1 MAIFGKKKPTTAEE
15 ILKAVEDLPE
25 DEKGKFME
33 HIKAHL
39 DESVAAQEHNAGET
53 DKQSAEDRIDESMG
67 EENALADKGGEKADG
82 DDDGNVDGDESKG
95 DDGEEVP
102 AAVNE
107 ESAPETN
114 DNNYADAI
122 KALED
127 RIVELETKFEAM
139 QHKPAEADESTAAKL
154 DKLAAKFN

>member
-39 DESVAAQEHNAGET
+39 DESVAAQEHDAGET
-53 DKQSAEDRIDESMG
+53 DKQSAKDRIDESVG

-82 DDDGNVDGDESKG
+82 DDGNVDGDESKG
-95 DDGEEVP
+95 DDKEIPAVAGEEP
-102 AAVNE
+102 AT
-107 ESAPETN
+107 ETN
-114 DNNYADAI
+114 DNNYSDAI

-127 RIVELETKFEAM
+127 RIAELETKFEAM
-139 QHKPAEADESTAAKL
+139 RHKPAEADERTAAKL

>member
-33 HIKAHL
+33 HIKAHM

-53 DKQSAEDRIDESMG
+53 DKQSAEDRIDESVG

-82 DDDGNVDGDESKG
+82 DDGKVDSDESKDG
-95 DDGEEVP
+95 GEEVP
-102 AAVNE
+102 PVANE
-107 ESAPETN
+107 EPATETN
-114 DNNYADAI
+114 DNDYADAI

>member
-33 HIKAHL
+33 HIKAHM

-82 DDDGNVDGDESKG
+82 DDDGNVDVDESK

-107 ESAPETN
+107 EPAPETN

-139 QHKPAEADESTAAKL
+139 QHKPTEADESTAAKL

>member
-39 DESVAAQEHNAGET
+39 DESVAAQENDAGET
-53 DKQSAEDRIDESMG
+53 DKQSAKDRIDESVG

-82 DDDGNVDGDESKG
+82 DDGNVDGDESKG
-95 DDGEEVP
+95 DDDKEVP
-102 AAVNE
+102 AVAGE
-107 ESAPETN
+107 EPATETN
-114 DNNYADAI
+114 DNNYSDAI

-127 RIVELETKFEAM
+127 RIAELETKFEAM
-139 QHKPAEADESTAAKL
+139 QHKPAEADERTAAKL

>member
-39 DESVAAQEHNAGET
+39 DESVAAQENDAGET
-53 DKQSAEDRIDESMG
+53 DKQSAEDRIDESVG
-67 EENALADKGGEKADG
+67 EKNALADKGEGKADG
-82 DDDGNVDGDESKG
+82 DDGNADGDENKG

-102 AAVNE
+102 AVAGE
-107 ESAPETN
+107 ELATETN

>member
-33 HIKAHL
+33 HIKAHM
-39 DESVAAQEHNAGET
+39 DESVAAQAHNAGET
-53 DKQSAEDRIDESMG
+53 DKQSAEDRIDESVG
-67 EENALADKGGEKADG
+67 EENALADKGEGKADG
-82 DDDGNVDGDESKG
+82 DDGNADGDENKG

-102 AAVNE
+102 AVAGE
-107 ESAPETN
+107 EPATETN

>member
-39 DESVAAQEHNAGET
+39 DESVAAQEHDAGET
-53 DKQSAEDRIDESMG
+53 DKQSAEERIDESVG
-67 EENALADKGGEKADG
+67 EENALADKGEGKADG
-82 DDDGNVDGDESKG
+82 DGDESKD
-95 DDGEEVP
+95 DDGKEVP
-102 AAVNE
+102 AVAGE
-107 ESAPETN
+107 EPTTETN

-127 RIVELETKFEAM
+127 RIAELETKFEAM
-139 QHKPAEADESTAAKL
+139 QHKPVEADERTAAKL

>member
-39 DESVAAQEHNAGET
+39 DESVAAQEHDAGET
-53 DKQSAEDRIDESMG
+53 DEQSAKDRIDESVG
-67 EENALADKGGEKADG
+67 EENALADKGDEKA
-82 DDDGNVDGDESKG
+82 
-95 DDGEEVP
+95 DGEEVP
-102 AAVNE
+102 AVANE
-107 ESAPETN
+107 EPATETN
-114 DNNYADAI
+114 DNDYADAI

-139 QHKPAEADESTAAKL
+139 QHKPAEADESTATKL

>member
-39 DESVAAQEHNAGET
+39 DESVAAQENDAGET
-53 DKQSAEDRIDESMG
+53 DKQSAEDRIDESVG
-67 EENALADKGGEKADG
+67 EENALADKDDGKADG
-82 DDDGNVDGDESKG
+82 DDGNADGDENKG

-102 AAVNE
+102 AVAGE
-107 ESAPETN
+107 EPATKTN
-114 DNNYADAI
+114 DNNYYDAI

>member
-39 DESVAAQEHNAGET
+39 DESVAAQEHDAGET
-53 DKQSAEDRIDESMG
+53 DEQSAKDRIDESVG
-67 EENALADKGGEKADG
+67 EENALADKGDEKADG
-82 DDDGNVDGDESKG
+82 DDGKVDTDESKE
-95 DDGEEVP
+95 DGEEVP
-102 AAVNE
+102 AVANE
-107 ESAPETN
+107 EPAPETN
-114 DNNYADAI
+114 DNDYADAI

>member
-33 HIKAHL
+33 HIKAHM

-53 DKQSAEDRIDESMG
+53 DKQSAEDRIDESVS
-67 EENALADKGGEKADG
+67 EENALADKGDEKADG
-82 DDDGNVDGDESKG
+82 DDGKVDSDESKDG
-95 DDGEEVP
+95 GEEVSPVANKEP
-102 AAVNE
+102 AT
-107 ESAPETN
+107 ETN